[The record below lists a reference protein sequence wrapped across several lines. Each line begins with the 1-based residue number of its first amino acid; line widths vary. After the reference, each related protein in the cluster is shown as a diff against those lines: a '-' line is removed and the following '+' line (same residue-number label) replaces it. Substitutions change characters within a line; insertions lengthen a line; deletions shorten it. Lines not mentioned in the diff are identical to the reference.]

1 MGLASVRRSNGSY
14 SFPVSRFHKGASSKV
29 QGRNQGDQA
38 YKPVLANELA
48 LRQPFP
54 ASVAPSLVTMRPETP
69 HDPAVKLVEELADV
83 GLAVILAPTSNDRVD
98 LVDQLLRTDRSLAPG
113 TLADLVLEVPD
124 GFYTRNRIARS
135 PANPAR
141 DLRGLQ
147 PERPLALFDLVAEKL
162 EPVSDTDNT
171 GFPGVQGHTQLRQY
185 PPGLLQCRAGFPVAA
200 ARDQPIIG
208 ISSKSIAAS
217 VLC

>member
-1 MGLASVRRSNGSY
+1 
-14 SFPVSRFHKGASSKV
+14 
-29 QGRNQGDQA
+29 
-38 YKPVLANELA
+38 
-48 LRQPFP
+48 
-54 ASVAPSLVTMRPETP
+54 MRPETP

-141 DLRGLQ
+141 DLRGL
-147 PERPLALFDLVAEKL
+147 
-162 EPVSDTDNT
+162 
-171 GFPGVQGHTQLRQY
+171 HLRGRL
-185 PPGLLQCRAGFPVAA
+185 PCLIL
-200 ARDQPIIG
+200 
-208 ISSKSIAAS
+208 
-217 VLC
+217 

>member
-1 MGLASVRRSNGSY
+1 MGLASVRRSNDSY
-14 SFPVSRFHKGASSKV
+14 SFPVSRFHKGVSSKV

-162 EPVSDTDNT
+162 ETRV
-171 GFPGVQGHTQLRQY
+171 
-185 PPGLLQCRAGFPVAA
+185 
-200 ARDQPIIG
+200 
-208 ISSKSIAAS
+208 
-217 VLC
+217 